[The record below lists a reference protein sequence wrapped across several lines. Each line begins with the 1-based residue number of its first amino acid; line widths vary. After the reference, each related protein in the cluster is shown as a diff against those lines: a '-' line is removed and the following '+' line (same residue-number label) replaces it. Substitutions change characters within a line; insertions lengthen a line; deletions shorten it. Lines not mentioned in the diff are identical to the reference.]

1 MLPTGEAEASFEV
14 FFRFQVTD
22 FDLGSFFLC
31 HVNLSICLFWLF
43 VLVVW
48 KPHRGIEP
56 TVRLSLSLF
65 RDVEL
70 STALGILHWLQV
82 FDFDVLLFLSWHFS
96 LPLLG
101 CLLFLLC
108 QWHRRAIDAR
118 P

>member
-1 MLPTGEAEASFEV
+1 MLI
-14 FFRFQVTD
+14 
-22 FDLGSFFLC
+22 FLSVYFGC
-31 HVNLSICLFWLF
+31 
-43 VLVVW
+43 
-48 KPHRGIEP
+48 
-56 TVRLSLSLF
+56 LSLSCGSRTAELNQRCGSLYPLF